1 MDGQQRIPIL
11 KVGRVLIVPI
21 QVDMDDQTVIHLQER
36 ILTAIERIGARGEVR
51 SVAAAIGFPLIDQTR
66 LATVASELARNVVKY
81 ARRGRMIAQPTADAR
96 GRAGLRLIFEDTGPG
111 IPDIAAAMRDGF
123 STGRGLG
130 KGLPGSRRLVDEFR
144 IESEVGRG
152 TRVTVVRW
160 L

>member
-1 MDGQQRIPIL
+1 
-11 KVGRVLIVPI
+11 
-21 QVDMDDQTVIHLQER
+21 LQSRSIALESEHD
-36 ILTAIERIGARGEVR
+36 IAVARGEAR
-51 SVAAAIGFPLIDQTR
+51 AFAAALGFRVIDQTR
-66 LATVASELARNVVKY
+66 LATVTSELARNVVKY
-81 ARRGRMIAQPTADAR
+81 AGRGRMIAQPTADAR
-96 GRAGLRLIFEDTGPG
+96 GRAGLRLIFEDSGPG

-130 KGLPGSRRLVDEFR
+130 KGLPGSKRLVDEFE

>member
-1 MDGQQRIPIL
+1 M
-11 KVGRVLIVPI
+11 
-21 QVDMDDQTVIHLQER
+21 
-36 ILTAIERIGARGEVR
+36 A
-51 SVAAAIGFPLIDQTR
+51 VAMGFRLLDQTR
-66 LATVASELARNVVKY
+66 IATVASELARNVVKY
-81 ARRGRMIAQPTADAR
+81 AQRGRMIAQPFESAS
-96 GRAGLRLIFEDTGPG
+96 GRSGLRLIFEDSGPG

-130 KGLPGSRRLVDEFR
+130 KGLPGSKRLVDEFI

>member
-1 MDGQQRIPIL
+1 MQSRSIALECEHDIA
-11 KVGRVLIVPI
+11 V
-21 QVDMDDQTVIHLQER
+21 
-36 ILTAIERIGARGEVR
+36 ARGEVR
-51 SVAAAIGFPLIDQTR
+51 SIAAWLGFRLIDQTR

-81 ARRGRMIAQPTADAR
+81 ARRGRMIAQPLEAAQ
-96 GRAGLRLIFEDTGPG
+96 GRPGLRLIFEDTGPG
-111 IPDIAAAMRDGF
+111 IPDINAAMRDGF

-130 KGLPGSRRLVDEFR
+130 KGLPGSKRLVDDFE

>member
-1 MDGQQRIPIL
+1 
-11 KVGRVLIVPI
+11 
-21 QVDMDDQTVIHLQER
+21 LQSRSIALDSEHD
-36 ILTAIERIGARGEVR
+36 IIIARSEVR
-51 SVAAAIGFPLIDQTR
+51 TIASKLGFRMIDQTR
-66 LATVASELARNVVKY
+66 LVTVTSELARNVVKY
-81 ARRGRMIAQPTADAR
+81 ARRGRMIAQPLDAGQ
-96 GRAGLRLIFEDTGPG
+96 GRAGLRLIFEDEGPG

-130 KGLPGSRRLVDEFR
+130 KGLPGSKRLVDVFE

>member
-1 MDGQQRIPIL
+1 M
-11 KVGRVLIVPI
+11 
-21 QVDMDDQTVIHLQER
+21 
-36 ILTAIERIGARGEVR
+36 
-51 SVAAAIGFPLIDQTR
+51 
-66 LATVASELARNVVKY
+66 ASELARNVVKY

-96 GRAGLRLIFEDTGPG
+96 GRQGLRLIFEDTGPG

-130 KGLPGSRRLVDEFR
+130 KGLPGSRRLVDEFE